1 MRYIVPSVLLIVAL
15 IHALP
20 VSGVLGAGKLAALY
34 GFAVEDRNLEILLRH
49 RAVMFGLLAVFL
61 ACAAFVPALH
71 RLALLAAS
79 ASVLSFLLLAHSVGG
94 YNADVARV
102 VRADLLAAVLL
113 VAAVVAHWQ
122 SPAKA

>member
-1 MRYIVPSVLLIVAL
+1 MRFIVPSALLIVAL

-49 RAVMFGLLAVFL
+49 RAVMFGLLATFL
-61 ACAAFVPALH
+61 SYAAFVPGLH

-79 ASVLSFLLLAHSVGG
+79 VSVLSFLWLAYGVGG
-94 YNADVARV
+94 YNAGVAKV
-102 VRADLLAAVLL
+102 VRADLLAAALL
-113 VAAVVAHWQ
+113 VLAAAAHLL
-122 SPAKA
+122 SPGKT